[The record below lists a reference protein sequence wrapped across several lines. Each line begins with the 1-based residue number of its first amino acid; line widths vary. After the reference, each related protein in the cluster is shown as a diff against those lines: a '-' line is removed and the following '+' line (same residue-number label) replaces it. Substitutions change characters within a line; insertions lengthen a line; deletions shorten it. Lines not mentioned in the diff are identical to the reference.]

1 MTLKVLF
8 TSVFTLFLLITNAQP
23 NSQDVLFTVDKEP
36 VLISEFIR
44 VYSKN
49 LDLVQDESQ
58 KDVDE
63 YLKLFTNYK
72 LKLKEAQALG
82 LHNKP
87 AYKRELSNYK
97 KQLAKNFVTD
107 TKVTSKLV
115 KEAYERVS
123 YEVNANHIL
132 VRLAEN
138 ASPQDTL
145 VAYEKIISLRDRV
158 LNEGFEQVRK
168 EVHNGKTVFGE
179 ELGYF
184 SGFKMV
190 YKFENVAFNTK
201 PNEVSEPFR
210 TRFGYHFLKVFDKRK
225 SRGECT
231 VAHIM
236 ISHKQKDTLNG
247 SPEGRIQDI
256 YKKINQGEAFEAL
269 AKQFSDDKSSA
280 SKGGRL
286 TPFSGG
292 QLSAQEFED
301 TAFSLLNEGD
311 ISKPFK
317 TDYGW
322 HIIKL
327 INKKPVPPFQDM
339 KGELEV
345 KVKRDERSRLIN
357 DALIN
362 RLKEHYKVIDN
373 PEALK
378 YFTSILT
385 NDYYKRTWELPADL
399 PKDKELFVIGN
410 RPFLYKDFADFLIK
424 TQRNVDPNSVFKS
437 VISKKYNEFLNSNL
451 VKYQEDNLEH
461 ENEEFANIV
470 AEYRD
475 GLLLFDLMESTIWN
489 SNKTDSLAIR
499 EYYNSHKEDYFLP
512 ERVDAIVATSSKQKT
527 LKKVSKL
534 LDKGT
539 ELSEIKKAINSDD
552 NIEVIFT
559 SEIMDASH
567 QALPKEFDF
576 KKGISKIYNHNDT
589 YVVVQVKEVF
599 HKEIKAFEEAKG
611 IVISDY
617 QTYKEENWLKE
628 LHKKYEIVINKEA
641 LNRVKNQLK
650 NK

>member
-628 LHKKYEIVINKEA
+628 LQKKYEIVINKEA